1 MLFAAVLFAVPFAAQ
16 RAQAQSPVTLRI
28 EWSNPTS
35 LGFGRS
41 EGSPAN
47 FTVRFTEG
55 VVTTAAVQVDWTI
68 SFPAA
73 SASVTPAAAADF
85 SSTTGTVTIPAGMN
99 SVAFSITPTDELVG
113 EPLETYIVTLS
124 TPRGG
129 GAGVAPGLH
138 ATLSSVTAR
147 IDLSDRVIVGWRRI
161 GSGAVTEKNSATFR
175 FSLTIGGVSQTIPAT
190 SGGPIC
196 VKFSTTVASQRM
208 PRNNADSGPDLGGIT
223 DCDGNAVNIADEN
236 SSANGGVLIPAGRQ
250 TYDFSIRARFDGLDE
265 TGGNEE
271 MVVELTSDEERAGAG
286 TVSLTRTAL
295 RTIRVPIANFNNLHN
310 FAFTNPVT
318 SINEGAAATTYTVTR
333 TGPEITGA
341 SGITITWAYAAGSLA
356 PAATDFSGDAVPP
369 GGTLVFTGMDTTKTF
384 SITTKQDS
392 LNEANE
398 TFTLA
403 LSVASEHVDAA
414 NTAGGATLP
423 SDITVTIVDD
433 DPITATLSGG
443 GSVAEGANAT
453 VTVTLSGGTP
463 TADVTLNYTL
473 GADSDNA
480 TVNADTATDI
490 MDSGSGSFTIATTD
504 SAPHTFN
511 IATVDDALNEAPEV
525 FLVNAGT
532 VSSAGTASAAGSPQ
546 TFTITDGDDI
556 TASIARAGGQA
567 ATVDEGQ
574 AAEFT
579 VTLTGATSGSAAPI
593 TVNYTASGT
602 TDTPTDANSGSIEIA
617 AGGTTGDIRLVIPRS
632 ATLVDSSPN
641 ETLTVTL
648 GAITVGAGGGAVSA
662 ASSPGNAASVTVNYL
677 TAFHRFAFTN
687 PVTSISEGAA
697 ATTYTVTRTGPQ
709 ITGAAGV
716 TITWAYAAGSPAPA
730 AADFSGDAVPP
741 GGTLVFMGTDAS
753 KTFSI
758 TTKEDSLNEANE
770 RFTLT
775 LSVASGDMTAVTAEG
790 GAALPSPV
798 AVAIADDDPI
808 TATLSGGGNVA
819 EGSNATV
826 TVTLSGGTP
835 TADVKLNYNL
845 GTDTDDA
852 TVNAAAADTMD
863 GGNGS
868 FTISTSDSAPHTFNI
883 AAVDDAI
890 NEASEVFLVNAGT
903 VSSAGAISTAG
914 SPRTFTITDGD
925 SITVSIAPPN
935 PATVNEGES
944 VNFSISLAGATSG
957 SVAPITVNYT
967 VSGTTDTPTDANSG
981 SIQIAASGT
990 TGTIT
995 LGIPL
1000 SSTLNADSMAETLSV
1015 TLGAITVGAG
1025 GGTASAAASPG
1036 NKASVT
1042 VSYLTGDHIISF
1054 TNPVTSIVEGGSAT
1068 YTVTRSGPAIT
1079 SGASIE
1085 LNWVYAAGS
1094 PAPAANDFMGG
1105 AIPAGGQLTF
1115 TGSETS
1121 KTFTITTAEDTVSEP
1136 GEVFTLSLSATRSVR
1151 TSEGGVDLPAA
1162 ITVTIGESDRPVTLQ
1177 VAVPTLGVFGF
1188 FEGTSANN
1196 KFVVSFPES
1205 VTTTAPV
1212 EVNWAISFPARTET
1226 ESSASAAD
1234 FSTTSGTASIP
1245 AGQRTVDVPVS
1256 IVNENVN
1263 ESNERFTI
1271 TISNPSGGG
1280 AIAVPSLHAT
1290 LDSVDS
1296 FIGANDASRVQFISS
1311 QRGTV
1316 RRSVREGSAI
1326 AFVVEHIGRG
1336 GVRGISDGA
1345 ICVGFNVDVFS
1356 QQTPANT
1363 AQSGPDISGITDCD
1377 GNAVSVSD
1385 DGGQGTG
1392 GVLIPAG
1399 QQTASFSIL
1408 ARFDD
1413 LDEGSSAEEL
1423 LVELVRH
1430 PTPRVGATTV
1440 NLFSSATRSESRV
1453 NIVNANYL
1461 HNFTFTSPPT
1471 SIAEGAASTFTVA
1484 RSGPEI
1490 AGADGITIT
1499 WAYAAGSPAA
1509 SVSDFTGGAPGGT
1522 LVFTGTETS
1531 ETFSITAADDN
1542 LNESDERFTLTL
1554 SVAAGDMA
1562 AANAEGRAN
1571 LPDPIT
1577 VSVTDGDD
1585 ITVSIARAN
1594 GQAATVDEG
1603 QSAAFTVT
1611 LNGATNG
1618 SAGAITVAYTASGT
1632 TDTPTDANSGSI
1644 EIAAGRTTGAITLG
1658 IPFSAALDADSP
1670 DETLR
1675 VTLGAI
1681 TVGAGGGTASAAS
1694 SPNNAASVTVNYVAA
1709 SHNFSF
1715 SNPAASIDEGVATTY
1730 TVART
1735 GPNIPGGSSITIT
1748 WAYAASSP
1756 APAAADFTG
1765 GAPSGGTLVFTGSET
1780 SETFSITAAD
1790 DTLNEATE
1798 RFTLTL
1804 SIASGDLAAANTAGG
1819 ANLPSAITVAI
1830 TDGDPITA
1838 TLSGG
1843 GNVAEG
1849 SNAVVTVTLSGGTPT
1864 ADVVLNYTLGADSDN
1879 ATVNADTATDI
1890 MDSGSGSF
1898 TIATTDSA
1906 PHTFNIATVDDAL
1919 NEAPEVFLVNAGT
1932 VSSAGAISTAGSPQ
1946 TFTITD
1952 GDD

>member
-47 FTVRFTEG
+47 FTVRFTES
-55 VVTTAAVQVDWTI
+55 VVTTAAVQVDWAI

-73 SASVTPAAAADF
+73 SASVNPAAAADF

-333 TGPEITGA
+333 TGPEITSA

-443 GSVAEGANAT
+443 GSVAEGADAT

-490 MDSGSGSFTIATTD
+490 TDSGNGSFTIATTD
-504 SAPHTFN
+504 SAPHTFS
-511 IATVDDALNEAPEV
+511 IGAVDDALNEAPEV

-532 VSSAGTASAAGSPQ
+532 VSSAGTISTAGSPQ

-556 TASIARAGGQA
+556 TVSIARAGSQA
-567 ATVDEGQ
+567 ATVNEGQ
-574 AAEFT
+574 SAAFT
-579 VTLTGATSGSAAPI
+579 VTLSGATGGSVAAI
-593 TVNYTASGT
+593 TVNYTVSSLSV
-602 TDTPTDANSGSIEIA
+602 TPTDANSGSIEIA
-617 AGGTTGDIRLVIPRS
+617 AGRTTGAITLGIPFS
-632 ATLVDSSPN
+632 AALDADSPD
-641 ETLTVTL
+641 ETLRVTL
-648 GAITVGAGGGAVSA
+648 GAITVGAGGGMASA
-662 ASSPGNAASVTVNYL
+662 ASSPNNSASVTVNYL
-677 TAFHRFAFTN
+677 SAAHSFVFTS
-687 PVTSISEGAA
+687 PATSLSEGAS
-697 ATTYTVTRTGPQ
+697 ATTYTVTRSGPQ
-709 ITGAAGV
+709 ITGASGI

-730 AADFSGDAVPP
+730 ATDFSGDAVPP
-741 GGTLVFMGTDAS
+741 GGTLVFMGADAS

-758 TTKEDSLNEANE
+758 TTKEDSLNEADE

-775 LSVASGDMTAVTAEG
+775 LSIASGDLAAATSEG
-790 GAALPSPV
+790 GAALPS
-798 AVAIADDDPI
+798 AITVAIADDDPI

-819 EGSNATV
+819 EGSNAVV

-835 TADVKLNYNL
+835 TADVVLNYTIGVDANN
-845 GTDTDDA
+845 A
-852 TVNAAAADTMD
+852 TVDAAAADTMD
-863 GGNGS
+863 SGSGS
-868 FTISTSDSAPHTFNI
+868 FTIRTTDSAPHAFNI
-883 AAVDDAI
+883 AAVDDAL
-890 NEASEVFLVNAGT
+890 NEAPEVFLVNAGT

-1085 LNWVYAAGS
+1085 LSWVYAAGS

-1188 FEGTSANN
+1188 FEGISANN

-1326 AFVVEHIGRG
+1326 AFVVEHIVRG

-1385 DGGQGTG
+1385 DGGRGTG

-1471 SIAEGAASTFTVA
+1471 SIAEGAASTFTVT

-1531 ETFSITAADDN
+1531 ETFSITAADDD

-1681 TVGAGGGTASAAS
+1681 TVGAGGGMASAAS
-1694 SPNNAASVTVNYVAA
+1694 SPNNSASVTVNYLSAA
-1709 SHNFSF
+1709 HSF
-1715 SNPAASIDEGVATTY
+1715 VFTSPATSLSEGASATTY
-1730 TVART
+1730 TVTRSGPQIT
-1735 GPNIPGGSSITIT
+1735 GASGITIT
-1748 WAYAASSP
+1748 WAYAAGSP
-1756 APAAADFTG
+1756 APAATDFSG
-1765 GAPSGGTLVFTGSET
+1765 DAVPPGGTLVFMGADASK
-1780 SETFSITAAD
+1780 TFSITTKED
-1790 DTLNEATE
+1790 SLNEADE

-1804 SIASGDLAAANTAGG
+1804 SIASGDLAAATSEGG
-1819 ANLPSAITVAI
+1819 AALPSAITVAI
-1830 TDGDPITA
+1830 ADDDPITA

-1849 SNAVVTVTLSGGTPT
+1849 SNVVVTVTLSGGTPT
-1864 ADVVLNYTLGADSDN
+1864 ADVVLGYTLGADSDN

-1932 VSSAGAISTAGSPQ
+1932 VSSAG
-1946 TFTITD
+1946 TI
-1952 GDD
+1952 